1 MSNTVA
7 VPVIAVTIDRTHRF
21 LFKGDTLPVGVSD
34 KDVARLLAA
43 GRVRPA
49 EVPVVA
55 AVDAPVQG
63 DGGQATVRRTRTRA
77 KAQG

>member
-1 MSNTVA
+1 MSNVVI
-7 VPVIAVTIDRTHRF
+7 VPVIAVTVGRTQRF
-21 LFKGDTLPVGVSD
+21 VYRGETLPVGVSD

-55 AVDAPVQG
+55 TVDAPVQG
-63 DGGQATVRRTRTRA
+63 DGGQATVRRTRSRA